1 MYDSD
6 PLAFTGT
13 GIVVGGAVFELYWL
27 SAVAAGLIIA
37 GVLLMRATRR
47 VHQ

>member
-13 GIVVGGAVFELYWL
+13 GVVVGGAVFELYWL
-27 SAVAAGLIIA
+27 SIVAAVLIVA
-37 GVLLMRATRR
+37 GVLLMRVARR
-47 VHQ
+47 THR